1 MVFGS
6 TNVSDRFAS
15 YRKGL
20 RKDMIRP
27 MTRKKILELVD
38 NVKEDFI
45 LGTLRNDPY
54 SNELMETAVNARR
67 AEPAQ
72 WT

>member
-1 MVFGS
+1 
-6 TNVSDRFAS
+6 
-15 YRKGL
+15 
-20 RKDMIRP
+20 MIRP

-54 SNELMETAVNARR
+54 SNELMETAANARR
-67 AEPAQ
+67 AEHAQ